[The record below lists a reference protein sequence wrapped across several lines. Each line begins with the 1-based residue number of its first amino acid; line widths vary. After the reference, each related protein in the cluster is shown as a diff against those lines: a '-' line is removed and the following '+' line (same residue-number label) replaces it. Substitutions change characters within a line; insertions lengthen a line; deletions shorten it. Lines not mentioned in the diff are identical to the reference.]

1 MSKSIIE
8 IEQMAKGSTYHVEVY
23 QNQGINLD
31 YPMHYHAHAFE
42 LVLHEGCRGTRI
54 VGDHL
59 AEFGK
64 QDFVLMAPGLPHC
77 WYGKGDYKDAETRI
91 TVLQFSDRF
100 LQAEILRRPEFL
112 AIKKLLNRARRGIL
126 FDAQV
131 IERLRPLLLRLED
144 QPSMQQ
150 YITILSILHELSVS
164 TEARPLCSAAYS
176 FRGEQDEHAKFQKVH
191 GYIVANYRQKI
202 RLEEVA
208 SLINLSPSAFSHY
221 FKKRTFKSFS
231 QFVNELRI
239 SFACRTLIETERTI
253 AEIAYESGF
262 NNLSNFNRIFKKFRQ
277 MTPKEFRKR
286 VQLERSHDRVMTAD
300 RSSADISV
308 N

>member
-23 QNQGINLD
+23 RNQGINLD
-31 YPMHYHAHAFE
+31 YPMHFHAHAFE
-42 LVLHEGCRGTRI
+42 LVFHEGCRGTRI

-59 AEFGK
+59 AEFNR
-64 QDFVLMAPGLPHC
+64 QDLVLMAPGLPHC
-77 WYGKGDYKDAETRI
+77 WYGKGDYKDPETRI

-100 LQAEILRRPEFL
+100 LQDEMLRQTEFL
-112 AIKKLLNRARRGIL
+112 DIKKLLQAARRGLL
-126 FDAQV
+126 FSSEATA
-131 IERLRPLLLRLED
+131 RLRPLLHALAPK
-144 QPSMQQ
+144 PSMRQ
-150 YITILSILHELSVS
+150 YLTVLTILHELSLS
-164 TEARPLCSAAYS
+164 ADTRALCSSAYS
-176 FRGEQDEHAKFQKVH
+176 FRGEAEEHAKFQKVH
-191 GYIVANYRQKI
+191 GYIVANYRRKI

-231 QFVNELRI
+231 HFVNELRI

-262 NNLSNFNRIFKKFRQ
+262 NNLSNFNRIFKKFRG
-277 MTPKEFRKR
+277 MTPKAFRKR
-286 VQLERSHDRVMTAD
+286 VQLERSHDRVLTEVALLG
-300 RSSADISV
+300 RPVV